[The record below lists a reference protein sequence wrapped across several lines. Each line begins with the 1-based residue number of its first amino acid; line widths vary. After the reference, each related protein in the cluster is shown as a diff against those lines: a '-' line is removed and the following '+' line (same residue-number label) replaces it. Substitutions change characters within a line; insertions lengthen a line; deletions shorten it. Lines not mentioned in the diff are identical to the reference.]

1 MRRSLSHTLDTGE
14 RGGRER
20 TRTVVKD
27 CGFVIVGLILSLT
40 QASRNRHPPSLLQSA
55 FLGYGM
61 KACQVVARGVCCII
75 LHVAFDRIE
84 WHISLCLSLSLPL
97 SLPPSLSLVLTMQLH
112 AGCFGC
118 YACYACTAL
127 LRLALLSVLFCL
139 SFAFYFSII
148 FFFLHPSQV

>member
-1 MRRSLSHTLDTGE
+1 MRRSFSHTLDTGE

-20 TRTVVKD
+20 TRTVAKD

-55 FLGYGM
+55 FLGYEM
-61 KACQVVARGVCCII
+61 KACQAVARGVCCII
-75 LHVAFDRIE
+75 TCSIYRIE
-84 WHISLCLSLSLPL
+84 WHISLSLSVSLPL

-118 YACYACTAL
+118 YACMAL

-148 FFFLHPSQV
+148 LFFLHPSQV